1 MRRGHVQDE
10 NSDLFDS
17 VEELELSEP
26 DRRFF
31 KAFRVVLLVLEAIVI
46 VIAKMDVTVHL
57 YRSPCSPQVSIF
69 FMLQLQYGK
78 GSLCIRQA

>member
-10 NSDLFDS
+10 NSDSFDY
-17 VEELELSEP
+17 VEELELSEL

-31 KAFRVVLLVLEAIVI
+31 KAFRVILLVLEAIVI
-46 VIAKMDVTVHL
+46 VIAKMDVTVPL
-57 YRSPCSPQVSIF
+57 YRSPCSPQMSIF
-69 FMLQLQYGK
+69 SMLQLQYGK